1 MEEVA
6 ILQPDVVLCLGIV
19 EEIAYC
25 ACLGVEEGKGR
36 DAVPAVVSEGLE
48 VQRAIEGVA
57 EGE

>member
-36 DAVPAVVSEGLE
+36 DARPSCELAKAWKFSEPSK
-48 VQRAIEGVA
+48 V
-57 EGE
+57 